1 MQAVVTGGA
10 GFIGS
15 HLVDLLV
22 AEGHQVTVI
31 DNLSSGR
38 TENIAHHLETG
49 TVELLEQDIRDADF
63 EALFRRVEPEVVFH
77 LAAQID
83 VRRSV
88 EDPFLDAELN
98 ILATIRLAEAARR
111 SGVRRV
117 VHTSSGGSIYGEP
130 ESLPATEELHV
141 DPKSPYAASKVAG
154 ELYLNVYRQL
164 YGLETAFIAPAN
176 VYGPRQNPFG
186 EAGVVAIFSRNLL
199 DGKPTCVFGGGA
211 NTRDYVYVGDVAR
224 AFYLASAEAGDG
236 ERFNIGTGV
245 ETTDRE
251 LHTAVAKAVG
261 ALDHPAD
268 EPARLGD
275 VARSA
280 LSYEKADRVLGWKP
294 EVSLAEGISRS
305 VDYFRNEPGRG

>member
-1 MQAVVTGGA
+1 MHAVVTGGA

-15 HLVDLLV
+15 HLTDLLV
-22 AEGHQVTVI
+22 ENGHNVTVI

-38 TENIAHHLETG
+38 RENLSEHLESG
-49 TVELLEQDIRDADF
+49 TVELLEQDIREADF
-63 EALFRRVEPEVVFH
+63 EAIFRRVEPEVVFH

-88 EDPFLDAELN
+88 EDPLLDAEMN
-98 ILATIRLAEAARR
+98 VTATIRLADAARR
-111 SGVRRV
+111 TGVRKV
-117 VHTSSGGSIYGEP
+117 VHTSSGGSIYGQP
-130 ESLPATEELHV
+130 DQLPASENLHV

-154 ELYLNVYRQL
+154 ELYLNVYRAL
-164 YGLETAFIAPAN
+164 YGLQTSFIAPSN

-199 DGKPTCVFGGGA
+199 DGKPTCVFGGGT

-224 AFYLASAEAGDG
+224 AFYLAAGEDGDG
-236 ERFNIGTGV
+236 QRFNIGTGV
-245 ETTDRE
+245 ETTDRQ
-251 LHTAVAKAVG
+251 LHTLVANAVG
-261 ALDHPAD
+261 APDNPAY

-280 LSYEKADRVLGWKP
+280 LSYEKAVRELGWTP
-294 EVSLAEGISRS
+294 QMSLEDGVART
-305 VDYFRNEPGRG
+305 VDYFRQSF

>member
-1 MQAVVTGGA
+1 MQTVVTGGA

-22 AEGHQVTVI
+22 QNGHQVTVI
-31 DNLSSGR
+31 DNLSSGSL
-38 TENIAHHLETG
+38 ENIEQHLATDR
-49 TVELLEQDIRDADF
+49 VDFLEKDIRNADF
-63 EALFRRVEPEVVFH
+63 ESIFRRVQPEVVFH

-88 EDPFLDAELN
+88 EDPLLDAEMN

-111 SGVRRV
+111 TGVRRV

-130 ESLPATEELHV
+130 EQLPATEQLYV

-164 YGLETAFIAPAN
+164 YGLETSFIAPAN

-199 DGKPTCVFGGGA
+199 DGKRTCVFGGGT

-236 ERFNIGTGV
+236 QRFNIGTGV

-251 LHTAVAKAVG
+251 LHSAVAEAVG
-261 ALDHPAD
+261 VPDSPAD

-280 LSYEKADRVLGWKP
+280 LSYEKARDVLGWVP
-294 EVSLAEGISRS
+294 QVSLDEGVART
-305 VDYFRNEPGRG
+305 VEYFRNR

>member
-22 AEGHQVTVI
+22 TEGHQVTVI

-38 TENIAHHLETG
+38 TENISHHLEAG
-49 TVELLEQDIRDADF
+49 AVELVKQDIREADF
-63 EALFRRVEPEVVFH
+63 EALFRRVAPEVVFH

-98 ILATIRLAEAARR
+98 ILATIHIAEAARR
-111 SGVRRV
+111 TGVRRV

-130 ESLPATEELHV
+130 DHLPATEKLHV

-164 YGLETAFIAPAN
+164 YGLETSFIAPAN

-186 EAGVVAIFSRNLL
+186 EAGVVAIFSPVSYTHLTL
-199 DGKPTCVFGGGA
+199 PT
-211 NTRDYVYVGDVAR
+211 N
-224 AFYLASAEAGDG
+224 
-236 ERFNIGTGV
+236 
-245 ETTDRE
+245 RE
-251 LHTAVAKAVG
+251 V
-261 ALDHPAD
+261 
-268 EPARLGD
+268 
-275 VARSA
+275 
-280 LSYEKADRVLGWKP
+280 
-294 EVSLAEGISRS
+294 
-305 VDYFRNEPGRG
+305 

>member
-1 MQAVVTGGA
+1 MQTVVTGGA

-22 AEGHQVTVI
+22 QNGHQVTVI
-31 DNLSSGR
+31 DNLSSGSL
-38 TENIAHHLETG
+38 ENIEQHLAANR
-49 TVELLEQDIRDADF
+49 VDFLEVDIRDADF
-63 EALFRRVEPEVVFH
+63 ESIFRRVQPEVVFH

-88 EDPFLDAELN
+88 EDPLLDAEMN
-98 ILATIRLAEAARR
+98 ILATIRLAEGARR
-111 SGVRRV
+111 TGVRRV

-130 ESLPATEELHV
+130 ERLPATEQLYV

-164 YGLETAFIAPAN
+164 YGLETSFIAPAN

-199 DGKPTCVFGGGA
+199 DGKRTCVFGGGT

-236 ERFNIGTGV
+236 QRFNIGTGV

-251 LHTAVAKAVG
+251 LHSAVAEAVG
-261 ALDHPAD
+261 VPDSPAD

-280 LSYEKADRVLGWKP
+280 LSYEKARDVLGWVP
-294 EVSLAEGISRS
+294 QVSLDEGVART
-305 VDYFRNEPGRG
+305 VEYFRNR